1 MPLTAGRR
9 VGPYEVV
16 SPVGAG
22 GMGEAYRA
30 RDTRLGRDVALKLL
44 PPDHSV
50 GYMSPEQVRG
60 HPLDA
65 RSDLFSLGAILYEML
80 SGRRAFEGDTSADT
94 LSAIL
99 HRDPPELA
107 SGAERL
113 SSGIE
118 RVLRRCLEKDAE
130 ERFQTARDLDFAL
143 GGTQWLIAVRGLA
156 GLNNIL
162 AREMA
167 AGGHVGGRPARGDD
181 GGLPVGTRCAKTPLP
196 GCRRPGRLR
205 RRDHFLRHP
214 RRGGVCLPVPVFLQ
228 NLYIDEGLH

>member
-9 VGPYEVV
+9 MGPHEVV

-94 LSAIL
+94 LSAFL

-118 RVLRRCLEKDAE
+118 RVVRRCLEKDAE
-130 ERFQTARDLDFAL
+130 EFQTARDLDFAL

-181 GGLPVGTRCAKTPLP
+181 GGLPVGHAVREDIPARVPTTRPASSA
-196 GCRRPGRLR
+196 
-205 RRDHFLRHP
+205 
-214 RRGGVCLPVPVFLQ
+214 
-228 NLYIDEGLH
+228 